1 MTGAAHP
8 LAERPVEW
16 DQTSCHAW
24 AANLQILVCVQPA
37 FHKPRNDKQQ
47 QIFWL
52 TPRYVEGQATAMLGD
67 FALRDLPQ
75 AFVLSIVSGAI
86 V

>member
-24 AANLQILVCVQPA
+24 AANLQILVCVQAA
-37 FHKPRNDKQQ
+37 FHEPKNDKQQ

-52 TPRYVEGQATAMLGD
+52 TPRYVEGQATVM
-67 FALRDLPQ
+67 LRDFVLQDLPR
-75 AFVLSIVSGAI
+75 AFVLSIVSGTI

>member
-24 AANLQILVCVQPA
+24 AANLQILVCVQAA
-37 FHKPRNDKQQ
+37 FHEPKNDKQQ

-52 TPRYVEGQATAMLGD
+52 TPRYVEGQATVMLRD
-67 FALRDLPQ
+67 FVLQDLPQ
-75 AFVLSIVSGAI
+75 AFVLSIVSGII

>member
-24 AANLQILVCVQPA
+24 AANLQILVCVQAA
-37 FHKPRNDKQQ
+37 FHEPKNDKQQ

-52 TPRYVEGQATAMLGD
+52 TPRYVEGQATVMLRD
-67 FALRDLPQ
+67 FVLQDLPQ
-75 AFVLSIVSGAI
+75 AFVLSIASGTI